1 MPFSNFL
8 DICLFFILALSLI
21 IAHTPSHTYN
31 IIYIQKK
38 IFLYTYIIYI
48 IVYIPKLYVYNI
60 PKKNH
65 IYTHL
70 LLTKKTFQNDHH
82 HHHQNEQQQGHI
94 QIPLPL
100 HLDTSNSRTNHV
112 PLNSTSVAVSAADS
126 RSMILSLENNVNVVS
141 NIIRDS
147 ENLVK
152 IKCGQC
158 RKVKKKLFIFLLT
171 IQFFFFFA
179 LTSSCSFFSILSFA
193 LHSFF
198 VHIYRFFFFIFV
210 LSDNIEDI

>member
-1 MPFSNFL
+1 M
-8 DICLFFILALSLI
+8 
-21 IAHTPSHTYN
+21 
-31 IIYIQKK
+31 
-38 IFLYTYIIYI
+38 YTLHIHE
-48 IVYIPKLYVYNI
+48 K
-60 PKKNH
+60 
-65 IYTHL
+65 IYTQKMYITHLL

-82 HHHQNEQQQGHI
+82 LHQNEQQQGHI

-100 HLDTSNSRTNHV
+100 HLDTSTSRTNHV

-158 RKVKKKLFIFLLT
+158 RKVSLKKIIFLLT
-171 IQFFFFFA
+171 IQFFIIFCACFFVAEF
-179 LTSSCSFFSILSFA
+179 SSCSFFSILSF
-193 LHSFF
+193 LLL
-198 VHIYRFFFFIFV
+198 IQFFFFAAAASI
-210 LSDNIEDI
+210 